1 MGRHSLYQEG
11 QVTTATRCE
20 RVSRIAVF
28 LTDEILLDYWTRLT
42 TPSASKRPCHRR
54 TAPTTTAVTMAAA
67 PAAYP
72 AVRNI
77 LRRSATSSASIRAS
91 SIKRNLS
98 QHMHT
103 RNHTTITLT
112 HSHNTSIIHN
122 TNTTHTQT
130 RTPTPTQHWWR
141 QRHACHHQHTPV
153 NEQPVAYAM
162 LGRHAPATIK
172 CDTDTTILPY
182 LRRSRNNAIC

>member
-20 RVSRIAVF
+20 RVSRIA
-28 LTDEILLDYWTRLT
+28 DEILLDYWTRLT

-77 LRRSATSSASIRAS
+77 FRRSATSSASIRAS

-112 HSHNTSIIHN
+112 QRNY
-122 TNTTHTQT
+122 HT
-130 RTPTPTQHWWR
+130 
-141 QRHACHHQHTPV
+141 
-153 NEQPVAYAM
+153 
-162 LGRHAPATIK
+162 
-172 CDTDTTILPY
+172 
-182 LRRSRNNAIC
+182 